1 MKSSSFK
8 RWSALILSFL
18 VGQGSVQVIN
28 LISGLLLLRWLSVEA
43 YAQFSVAF
51 GFQST
56 LNMLVDMGC
65 SGSIIALVGERASD
79 KEVVGSYIRSAKHF
93 RNQLLAVLIPLSAL
107 AFAFV
112 TSKQNWDWTTQ
123 LLLFGSVVNYLFFEG
138 WAAYYSVPLLIHQQ
152 LKQLYKFQI
161 ISACIR
167 LVLCFSLYLGSAL
180 SSWAAAWA
188 NSSVVVVQG
197 FFFRKDSTRLIHEPI
212 ESSLNIN
219 REMRHY
225 LLPLIPGIIFTA
237 FQGQISL
244 FLITLFGQTKSIAE
258 VGALGRIGQL
268 FFILSAFN
276 GVVIAPYIAKVARQ
290 HLVRRYCQIL
300 GAAIS
305 ISLVLCI
312 GSFLFP
318 QPLLWVLGSKYY
330 HLRTEVGWMV
340 VGASIGYIGSVMLTM
355 QGVRKWVYWWAS
367 FAYISMVM
375 ITQITC
381 VMLIDLS
388 TTINVIY
395 FGIITNLAAIAIY
408 VATAIYGFIYGP
420 RATEISVKKEVR

>member
-1 MKSSSFK
+1 MKYSRFK
-8 RWSALILSFL
+8 RWSTLIVSFL

-51 GFQST
+51 GFQCT

-65 SGSIIALVGERASD
+65 SGSIIALIGDRCSD

-93 RNQLLAVLIPLSAL
+93 RNRLLAILIPLSAI

-123 LLLFGSVVNYLFFEG
+123 LLLFGAVVNYLFFEG

-161 ISACIR
+161 ISACVR
-167 LVLCFSLYLGSAL
+167 LVLCFSLFLGSAL

-212 ESSLNIN
+212 ESNLNIN
-219 REMRHY
+219 REMQHY

-237 FQGQISL
+237 FQGQISV
-244 FLITLFGQTKSIAE
+244 FLISFFGQTKSIAE

-268 FFILSAFN
+268 FLILSAFN
-276 GVVIAPYIAKVARQ
+276 GVVIAPYLAKVARQ
-290 HLVRRYCQIL
+290 DLVRRYCQIL
-300 GAAIS
+300 GAAIT
-305 ISLVLCI
+305 ISLVLSI
-312 GSFLFP
+312 GSFMFP

-340 VGASIGYIGSVMLTM
+340 VGASISYIGSVMLTM
-355 QGVRKWVYWWAS
+355 QGVRKWVYWWAT
-367 FAYISMVM
+367 FVYVVIVM
-375 ITQITC
+375 LTQIGC
-381 VMLIDLS
+381 LMVIDLS

-395 FGIITNLAAIAIY
+395 FGIITNLSALTVYI
-408 VATAIYGFIYGP
+408 VTAIYGFIYGP
-420 RATEISVKKEVR
+420 RKTEIPEIPI

>member
-1 MKSSSFK
+1 MKTSDLK
-8 RWSALILSFL
+8 RWSVLVVSFL
-18 VGQGSVQVIN
+18 VGQGSVQLIN
-28 LISGLLLLRWLSVEA
+28 LFSGLLLLRWLSVEA

-65 SGSIIALVGERASD
+65 SGSIIALVGERSSD
-79 KEVVGSYIRSAKHF
+79 KEVVGSYIRSAKHL
-93 RNQLLAVLIPLSAL
+93 RNRLFAVLVPLSAI

-112 TSKQNWDWTTQ
+112 TSKQNWPWPTQ

-161 ISACIR
+161 ISACTR
-167 LVLCFSLYLGSAL
+167 LVLCFSLFLGSAL

-197 FFFRKDSTRLIHEPI
+197 FLFRKDSTRLINEPT
-212 ESSLNIN
+212 ESNLNIN
-219 REMRHY
+219 REMWHY
-225 LLPLIPGIIFTA
+225 LFPLIPGIVFTA
-237 FQGQISL
+237 FQGQFSV

-276 GVVIAPYIAKVARQ
+276 GVVIAPYIAKVVRQ

-300 GAAIS
+300 GAAIT
-305 ISLVLCI
+305 ISLVLCTS
-312 GSFLFP
+312 SFLFP

-330 HLRTEVGWMV
+330 HLRTEVSWMV
-340 VGASIGYIGSVMLTM
+340 VGASIGYVGSVMLTI
-355 QGVRKWVYWWAS
+355 QGARKWVYWWAS
-367 FAYISMVM
+367 FVYIVIVILTQLGCLIVM
-375 ITQITC
+375 
-381 VMLIDLS
+381 DLS

-395 FGIITNLAAIAIY
+395 FGIITNLAAVAVY

-420 RATEISVKKEVR
+420 RTIEMPIKKGTR